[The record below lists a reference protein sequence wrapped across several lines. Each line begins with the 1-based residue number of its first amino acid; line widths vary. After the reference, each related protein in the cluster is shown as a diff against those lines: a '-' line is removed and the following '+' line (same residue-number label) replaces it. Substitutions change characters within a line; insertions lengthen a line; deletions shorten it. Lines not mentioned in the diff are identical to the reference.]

1 MDKLSYKRLFQLW
14 YPLAFAW
21 IMISAEGPFLT
32 AVVARLDAPR
42 YNLAAYG
49 ISITL
54 AMLTEALV
62 IMLLSTST
70 VFATSKS
77 NYYKVRTFT
86 FILTLSA
93 TSILLL
99 FSVKPVFNVLSN
111 LMNLPLKCHI

>member
-1 MDKLSYKRLFQLW
+1 MDKLTYKKLFQLW

-32 AVVARLDAPR
+32 AVVARLVEPR

-54 AMLTEALV
+54 AILTEALV

-70 VFATSKS
+70 VFVTSKS
-77 NYYKVRTFT
+77 NYYTNEFT
-86 FILTLSA
+86 SKHFR
-93 TSILLL
+93 
-99 FSVKPVFNVLSN
+99 FS
-111 LMNLPLKCHI
+111 